1 LRSIK
6 YILGAIGILI
16 LLFLGGIFFLG
27 VYSSRPDFR
36 STCSIRVRR
45 TSDRQSNKWITLHPT
60 QEEEPIGWIFYP
72 GGRVDPRSYAP
83 LANELARN
91 GNLVV
96 ITPMPFNLAI
106 FGANRASQ
114 IIEQNPAIT
123 HWIIAGH
130 SLGGA
135 MAVNYIDDHPGEV
148 SGLLLLA
155 AYSAARNDISG
166 QILIG
171 ASLYGSRDG
180 FVDIQ
185 TIYDTQHLLTTSI
198 CHS

>member
-1 LRSIK
+1 MPEALAA
-6 YILGAIGILI
+6 LE
-16 LLFLGGIFFLG
+16 
-27 VYSSRPDFR
+27 
-36 STCSIRVRR
+36 
-45 TSDRQSNKWITLHPT
+45 SDEQVIVNQDKWITFHPA
-60 QEEEPIGWIFYP
+60 QEEESIGWIFYP

-114 IIEQNPAIT
+114 IIEHNAAIT

-135 MAVNYIDDHPGEV
+135 MAVKYIDDHPGEV
-148 SGLLLLA
+148 SVLILLA
-155 AYSAARNDISG
+155 PHPAAQNDISD
-166 QILIG
+166 QRVIG

-180 FVDIQ
+180 LVDIQ

>member
-1 LRSIK
+1 
-6 YILGAIGILI
+6 
-16 LLFLGGIFFLG
+16 
-27 VYSSRPDFR
+27 
-36 STCSIRVRR
+36 
-45 TSDRQSNKWITLHPT
+45 
-60 QEEEPIGWIFYP
+60 
-72 GGRVDPRSYAP
+72 
-83 LANELARN
+83 
-91 GNLVV
+91 
-96 ITPMPFNLAI
+96 MPFNLAI

-180 FVDIQ
+180 LVDIQ
-185 TIYDTQHLLTTSI
+185 TIYDTQPLLTTSI